1 MVEDIEVRER
11 LVGVVLRLWGVA
23 GVLSKPAE
31 EFGERGCGQ
40 AHPAPKPCGGRLDE
54 VVDDLH
60 VGGDLLVDAHLLGM
74 STTKP
79 GLEPLLAVD
88 EQASLNLASELLGH
102 ADPKV
107 TVEHY
112 IRRNEHVNPLTAE
125 LLDAAFARADDE

>member
-1 MVEDIEVRER
+1 M
-11 LVGVVLRLWGVA
+11 
-23 GVLSKPAE
+23 
-31 EFGERGCGQ
+31 
-40 AHPAPKPCGGRLDE
+40 
-54 VVDDLH
+54 
-60 VGGDLLVDAHLLGM
+60 DAHLLGM